1 MKLHPYGMIYTVLY
15 IILCKLFLETF
26 AKKRSVSIFYTTML
40 LGVLSVLEYVC
51 SVVLADF
58 LVLKAILIIVMGSF
72 VMMYVFGEKFWRILI
87 LMLLYQGL
95 CFVTDCISWTFLNC
109 VFASA
114 GQEYLRST
122 NLQMFMAILSQIL
135 LFCILLI
142 IKKCFIKQNTA
153 ILTGMQWIRITIFP
167 IFTIITIISILIYFN
182 MSSSEEQKNVL
193 LCIAFGMLIMNILV
207 FYLIGDILEGEEK
220 LRKEVLF
227 HKRVKSEIDMYHQ
240 ISENYNQQRKREHE
254 YRNQMMVVGALVKD
268 RKLEKL
274 EDYLSKWDKQ
284 PENWVDYFDA
294 NHVIVNA
301 ILNTKYQE
309 ARDKGIVFVVKIN
322 DLSHAKIQDED
333 MVIILSNLLNNAI
346 EACQS
351 CTDKII
357 KIKLVKEKEQT
368 VISVVN
374 TFGTMPVLVSGEYQT
389 TKENKAEHGIGIRN
403 IKETVDKYGGSYVIR
418 HKDHLF
424 QVVIVIPEK

>member
-1 MKLHPYGMIYTVLY
+1 MKLHPYGMVYTILY
-15 IILCKLFLETF
+15 IVLCKLFLETF
-26 AKKRSVSIFYTTML
+26 VKKRSISIFYTTML

-58 LVLKAILIIVMGSF
+58 LVLKSILIIVMGTF
-72 VMMYVFGEKFWRILI
+72 VMMCVFGEKFLRIFVF
-87 LMLLYQGL
+87 MLFYQGL
-95 CFVTDCISWTFLNC
+95 CFVTDCISWAFMGH
-109 VFASA
+109 VFVSNQ
-114 GQEYLRST
+114 QEYLQST

-153 ILTGMQWIRITIFP
+153 ILTGMQWIRISIFP
-167 IFTIITIISILIYFN
+167 FFTLITIISILIYFD

-227 HKRVKSEIDMYHQ
+227 RKRVKSEIDMYHQ

-274 EDYLSKWDKQ
+274 EDYLSKWDKH
-284 PENWVDYFDA
+284 PENRVDYFDA

-301 ILNTKYQE
+301 ILNIKYQE
-309 ARDKGIVFVVKIN
+309 ARDKGIVFVVKIS
-322 DLSHAKIQDED
+322 DLSHTKIQDED
-333 MVIILSNLLNNAI
+333 LVIILSNLLNNAI

-374 TFGTMPVLVSGEYQT
+374 TFGTKPVLVSGEYQT
-389 TKENKAEHGIGIRN
+389 TKENKSAHGIGIQN
-403 IKETVDKYGGSYVIR
+403 VKEAVSKYNGSCVIR
-418 HKDHLF
+418 HKDRLF
-424 QVVIVIPEK
+424 QVVIVIPEI

>member
-1 MKLHPYGMIYTVLY
+1 M
-15 IILCKLFLETF
+15 
-26 AKKRSVSIFYTTML
+26 
-40 LGVLSVLEYVC
+40 
-51 SVVLADF
+51 
-58 LVLKAILIIVMGSF
+58 IIVMGTF

-114 GQEYLRST
+114 GQEYLQST

-227 HKRVKSEIDMYHQ
+227 RKRVKSEIDMYHQ
-240 ISENYNQQRKREHE
+240 IYSKSKFEVKEAVKNGDDFNVE
-254 YRNQMMVVGALVKD
+254 VVISPID
-268 RKLEKL
+268 
-274 EDYLSKWDKQ
+274 
-284 PENWVDYFDA
+284 
-294 NHVIVNA
+294 VIVNSEDA
-301 ILNTKYQE
+301 ISAAVDEFIANANADDYADEQ
-309 ARDKGIVFVVKIN
+309 AVN
-322 DLSHAKIQDED
+322 DALA
-333 MVIILSNLLNNAI
+333 
-346 EACQS
+346 
-351 CTDKII
+351 
-357 KIKLVKEKEQT
+357 KLVVDT
-368 VISVVN
+368 IN
-374 TFGTMPVLVSGEYQT
+374 GNMANLGYQT
-389 TKENKAEHGIGIRN
+389 EKSIIVKVEKDAQGYYGISDDAISALDQDM
-403 IKETVDKYGGSYVIR
+403 IAY
-418 HKDHLF
+418 
-424 QVVIVIPEK
+424 

>member
-58 LVLKAILIIVMGSF
+58 LVLKAILIIVMGTF

-114 GQEYLRST
+114 GQEYLQST

-227 HKRVKSEIDMYHQ
+227 RKRVKSEIDMYHQ

-284 PENWVDYFDA
+284 PENWVDYF
-294 NHVIVNA
+294 
-301 ILNTKYQE
+301 
-309 ARDKGIVFVVKIN
+309 
-322 DLSHAKIQDED
+322 
-333 MVIILSNLLNNAI
+333 
-346 EACQS
+346 
-351 CTDKII
+351 
-357 KIKLVKEKEQT
+357 
-368 VISVVN
+368 
-374 TFGTMPVLVSGEYQT
+374 
-389 TKENKAEHGIGIRN
+389 
-403 IKETVDKYGGSYVIR
+403 
-418 HKDHLF
+418 
-424 QVVIVIPEK
+424 

>member
-1 MKLHPYGMIYTVLY
+1 
-15 IILCKLFLETF
+15 
-26 AKKRSVSIFYTTML
+26 
-40 LGVLSVLEYVC
+40 
-51 SVVLADF
+51 
-58 LVLKAILIIVMGSF
+58 
-72 VMMYVFGEKFWRILI
+72 
-87 LMLLYQGL
+87 
-95 CFVTDCISWTFLNC
+95 
-109 VFASA
+109 
-114 GQEYLRST
+114 
-122 NLQMFMAILSQIL
+122 
-135 LFCILLI
+135 
-142 IKKCFIKQNTA
+142 
-153 ILTGMQWIRITIFP
+153 
-167 IFTIITIISILIYFN
+167 

-309 ARDKGIVFVVKIN
+309 AWDKGIVFVVKIN

-389 TKENKAEHGIGIRN
+389 TKENKAAHGIGIRN

>member
-58 LVLKAILIIVMGSF
+58 LVLKAILIIVMGTF

-114 GQEYLRST
+114 GQEYLQST

-227 HKRVKSEIDMYHQ
+227 RKRVKSEIDMYHQ

-294 NHVIVNA
+294 NHVIVKKKKKK
-301 ILNTKYQE
+301 KYQE

>member
-1 MKLHPYGMIYTVLY
+1 MKLHPYGMVYTVLY
-15 IILCKLFLETF
+15 IVLCKLFLETF
-26 AKKRSVSIFYTTML
+26 AKKRSVPVIYTTML
-40 LGVLSVLEYVC
+40 LGVVSVLEYVC
-51 SVVLADF
+51 SVVLAEF
-58 LVLKAILIIVMGSF
+58 LVLKAILIILMGTF
-72 VMMYVFGEKFWRILI
+72 VMMFVFQEQFLRIFV

-95 CFVTDCISWTFLNC
+95 CFVTDCISWAFLNR

-114 GQEYLRST
+114 GQEYLQTT

-153 ILTGMQWIRITIFP
+153 TLTGMQWIRISIFPVFTIF
-167 IFTIITIISILIYFN
+167 TIISILIYFN
-182 MSSSEEQKNVL
+182 MFSSEEQKNVL

-207 FYLIGDILEGEEK
+207 FNLIGDILEGEEK

-227 HKRVKSEIDMYHQ
+227 RKRVKSEIDMYHQ

-254 YRNQMMVVGALVKD
+254 YRNQMMVVGALVKE
-268 RKLEKL
+268 RNLSKL
-274 EDYLSKWDKQ
+274 EDYLSKLDKQ
-284 PENWVDYFDA
+284 PENRIDYFDA

-322 DLSHAKIQDED
+322 DLSHTKIRDED
-333 MVIILSNLLNNAI
+333 LVIILSNLLNNAI

-357 KIKLVKEKEQT
+357 KIKLVKEKGQT

-374 TFGTMPVLVSGEYQT
+374 TFGTEPLLVGGEYQT
-389 TKENKAEHGIGIRN
+389 TKENKAAHGIGIQN
-403 IKETVDKYGGSYVIR
+403 IKETVSKYDGSCVIR
-418 HKDHLF
+418 HKDRLF
-424 QVVIVIPEK
+424 QAAIVIHEE

>member
-58 LVLKAILIIVMGSF
+58 LVLKAILIIVMGTF

-114 GQEYLRST
+114 GQEYLQST

-227 HKRVKSEIDMYHQ
+227 RLRV
-240 ISENYNQQRKREHE
+240 
-254 YRNQMMVVGALVKD
+254 
-268 RKLEKL
+268 
-274 EDYLSKWDKQ
+274 
-284 PENWVDYFDA
+284 
-294 NHVIVNA
+294 
-301 ILNTKYQE
+301 
-309 ARDKGIVFVVKIN
+309 
-322 DLSHAKIQDED
+322 
-333 MVIILSNLLNNAI
+333 
-346 EACQS
+346 
-351 CTDKII
+351 
-357 KIKLVKEKEQT
+357 
-368 VISVVN
+368 
-374 TFGTMPVLVSGEYQT
+374 
-389 TKENKAEHGIGIRN
+389 
-403 IKETVDKYGGSYVIR
+403 
-418 HKDHLF
+418 
-424 QVVIVIPEK
+424 

>member
-58 LVLKAILIIVMGSF
+58 LVLKAILIIVMGTF

-114 GQEYLRST
+114 GQEYLQST

-227 HKRVKSEIDMYHQ
+227 RKRVKSEIDMYHQ

-309 ARDKGIVFVVKIN
+309 ARDNGIVFVVKIN

>member
-58 LVLKAILIIVMGSF
+58 LVLKAILIIVMGTF

-114 GQEYLRST
+114 GQEYLQST

-227 HKRVKSEIDMYHQ
+227 RKRVKSEIDMYHQ

-309 ARDKGIVFVVKIN
+309 ASDKGIVFVVKIN

>member
-58 LVLKAILIIVMGSF
+58 LVLKAILIIVMGTF

-114 GQEYLRST
+114 GQEYLQST

-227 HKRVKSEIDMYHQ
+227 RKRVKSEIDMYHQ

-294 NHVIVNA
+294 NHVIV
-301 ILNTKYQE
+301 NTKYQE

>member
-58 LVLKAILIIVMGSF
+58 LVLKAILIIVMGTF

-114 GQEYLRST
+114 GQEYLQST

-227 HKRVKSEIDMYHQ
+227 RKRVKSEIDMYHQ

-301 ILNTKYQE
+301 ILNIKYQE

-389 TKENKAEHGIGIRN
+389 TKENKAAHGIGIRN

>member
-58 LVLKAILIIVMGSF
+58 LVLKAILIIVMGTF

-114 GQEYLRST
+114 GQEYLQST

-227 HKRVKSEIDMYHQ
+227 RKRVKSEIDMYHQ

-309 ARDKGIVFVVKIN
+309 TRDKGIVFVVKIN

>member
-58 LVLKAILIIVMGSF
+58 LVLKAILIIVMGTF

-207 FYLIGDILEGEEK
+207 FFLIGDILEGEEK

-254 YRNQMMVVGALVKD
+254 YRNQMMVVGALVK
-268 RKLEKL
+268 
-274 EDYLSKWDKQ
+274 
-284 PENWVDYFDA
+284 
-294 NHVIVNA
+294 
-301 ILNTKYQE
+301 
-309 ARDKGIVFVVKIN
+309 
-322 DLSHAKIQDED
+322 
-333 MVIILSNLLNNAI
+333 
-346 EACQS
+346 
-351 CTDKII
+351 
-357 KIKLVKEKEQT
+357 
-368 VISVVN
+368 
-374 TFGTMPVLVSGEYQT
+374 
-389 TKENKAEHGIGIRN
+389 
-403 IKETVDKYGGSYVIR
+403 
-418 HKDHLF
+418 
-424 QVVIVIPEK
+424 

>member
-58 LVLKAILIIVMGSF
+58 LVLKAILIIVMGTF

-240 ISENYNQQRKREHE
+240 IYSKSKFEVKEAVKNGDDFNVE
-254 YRNQMMVVGALVKD
+254 VVISPID
-268 RKLEKL
+268 
-274 EDYLSKWDKQ
+274 
-284 PENWVDYFDA
+284 
-294 NHVIVNA
+294 VIVNSEDA
-301 ILNTKYQE
+301 ISAAVDEFIANANADDYADEQ
-309 ARDKGIVFVVKIN
+309 AVN
-322 DLSHAKIQDED
+322 DALA
-333 MVIILSNLLNNAI
+333 
-346 EACQS
+346 
-351 CTDKII
+351 
-357 KIKLVKEKEQT
+357 KLVVDT
-368 VISVVN
+368 IN
-374 TFGTMPVLVSGEYQT
+374 GNMANLGYQT
-389 TKENKAEHGIGIRN
+389 EKSIIVKVEKDAQGYYGISDDAISALDQDM
-403 IKETVDKYGGSYVIR
+403 IAY
-418 HKDHLF
+418 
-424 QVVIVIPEK
+424 

>member
-58 LVLKAILIIVMGSF
+58 LVLKAILIIVMGTF

-114 GQEYLRST
+114 GQEYLQST

-135 LFCILLI
+135 LFCILLT

-207 FYLIGDILEGEEK
+207 
-220 LRKEVLF
+220 
-227 HKRVKSEIDMYHQ
+227 
-240 ISENYNQQRKREHE
+240 
-254 YRNQMMVVGALVKD
+254 
-268 RKLEKL
+268 
-274 EDYLSKWDKQ
+274 
-284 PENWVDYFDA
+284 
-294 NHVIVNA
+294 
-301 ILNTKYQE
+301 
-309 ARDKGIVFVVKIN
+309 
-322 DLSHAKIQDED
+322 
-333 MVIILSNLLNNAI
+333 
-346 EACQS
+346 
-351 CTDKII
+351 
-357 KIKLVKEKEQT
+357 
-368 VISVVN
+368 
-374 TFGTMPVLVSGEYQT
+374 
-389 TKENKAEHGIGIRN
+389 
-403 IKETVDKYGGSYVIR
+403 
-418 HKDHLF
+418 
-424 QVVIVIPEK
+424 